1 MTRFILPTIVA
12 LAAASSTQALAVN
25 KNTNEHTAMSRRG
38 LFGAFGSAGVAFA
51 SAAAFGTILTASPE
65 LANAASA
72 KTGSASV
79 FTGDYD
85 DPNHPGCLRQVK
97 VVGAKMRGDG
107 TRSRFPVV
115 EVKGYDGEGSG
126 MCTDRPATYENLW
139 SVEGKLMNDKEA
151 LIDFSSKGGPSN
163 LLGKYEDGGI
173 VFPDGNKWTKV
184 VTGTPNRRPV
194 DMSTLKSQY

>member
-1 MTRFILPTIVA
+1 MSRFTLATVA
-12 LAAASSTQALAVN
+12 ALLAVSSTQALTTNSNVN
-25 KNTNEHTAMSRRG
+25 ENTSMSRRN
-38 LFGAFGSAGVAFA
+38 LFGVFGSAGLAVAGA
-51 SAAAFGTILTASPE
+51 TAFGEP
-65 LANAASA
+65 ANAATA
-72 KTGSASV
+72 KTGAASV

-97 VVGAKMRGDG
+97 VVGPKIRGDG

-126 MCTDRPATYENLW
+126 MCSDRPATYADLW
-139 SVEGKLMNDKEA
+139 AVEGKLMNDKEA
-151 LIDFSSKGGPSN
+151 LLDFSAKGGPSN

-184 VTGTPNRRPV
+184 ANGTPNRRPV
-194 DMSTLKSQY
+194 DMSTLRSKY